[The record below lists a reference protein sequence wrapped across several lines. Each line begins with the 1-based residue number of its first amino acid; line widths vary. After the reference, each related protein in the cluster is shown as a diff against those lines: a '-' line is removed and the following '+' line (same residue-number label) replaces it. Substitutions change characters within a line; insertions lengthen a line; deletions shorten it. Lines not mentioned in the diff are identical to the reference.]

1 MKKTKITSIIAMII
15 FILALL
21 LNTSSE
27 LLFYISGAA
36 QGWTINYAENIL
48 VYTLP
53 DLIGILVLII
63 GVRLAAGNKL
73 TFIYPA
79 GFAVL
84 ALAALV
90 ALILHII
97 SMVGYFSYADGFT
110 YAYLVRY
117 VFLFLAYLLLALDG
131 FLLLRNKVM
140 GIIGAVLLFLTATV
154 FLSITSVSNFSG
166 MSSFTAV
173 ENIISAVETWAY
185 YAAIQLVAVGALIY
199 AIGRQPRIPRSAP
212 NPPHVYPPYNYQPP
226 YNGGHTSR

>member
-1 MKKTKITSIIAMII
+1 M
-15 FILALL
+15 
-21 LNTSSE
+21 
-27 LLFYISGAA
+27 
-36 QGWTINYAENIL
+36 
-48 VYTLP
+48 
-53 DLIGILVLII
+53 
-63 GVRLAAGNKL
+63 
-73 TFIYPA
+73 
-79 GFAVL
+79 
-84 ALAALV
+84 
-90 ALILHII
+90 
-97 SMVGYFSYADGFT
+97 
-110 YAYLVRY
+110 RY